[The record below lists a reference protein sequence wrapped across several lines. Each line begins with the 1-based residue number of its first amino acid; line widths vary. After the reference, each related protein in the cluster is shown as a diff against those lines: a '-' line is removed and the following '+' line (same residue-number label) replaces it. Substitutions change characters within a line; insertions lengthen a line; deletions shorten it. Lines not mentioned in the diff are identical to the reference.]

1 MWRTLNRYNNKTEN
15 ASPSFFFFFLFTNF
29 TEFTD
34 E

>member
-15 ASPSFFFFFLFTNF
+15 ASPSFFFLFTDF
-29 TEFTD
+29 TDFTD